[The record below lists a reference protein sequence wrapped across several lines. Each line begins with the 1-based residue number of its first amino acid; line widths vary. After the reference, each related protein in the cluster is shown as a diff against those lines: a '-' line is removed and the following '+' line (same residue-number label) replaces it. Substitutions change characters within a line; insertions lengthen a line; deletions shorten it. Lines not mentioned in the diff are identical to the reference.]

1 MTLGAELLAIREGFR
16 LALAPLEAFGIQVS
30 GYLLGT
36 PTPPTVQV
44 LPRAKDYD
52 RAFKNGVDKRT
63 FIVQGF
69 VPVNEDVETQK
80 LLDELMAPI
89 GGKSVKAL
97 LEADKTLGGVIG
109 GLQVTSDSGYSMQQH
124 PAGFTTLLCEWTVD
138 VWNQN

>member
-1 MTLGAELLAIREGFR
+1 MSAGADLLAIREAFR
-16 LALAPLEAFGIQVS
+16 VALAPLEASGVQVS
-30 GYLLGT
+30 GYLIGT

-44 LPRAKDYD
+44 LPRTKEYD
-52 RAFKNGVDKRT
+52 KAFKNGVDRRT

-80 LLDELMAPI
+80 LLDELMAPL
-89 GGKSVKAL
+89 GSKSIKAL

-124 PAGFTTLLCEWTVD
+124 PAGFSTLLCEWTVE

>member
-1 MTLGAELLAIREGFR
+1 
-16 LALAPLEAFGIQVS
+16 
-30 GYLLGT
+30 
-36 PTPPTVQV
+36 V
-44 LPRAKDYD
+44 LPRTKEYD
-52 RAFKNGVDKRT
+52 KAFKNGVDRRT

-80 LLDELMAPI
+80 LLDELMAPL
-89 GGKSVKAL
+89 GSKSIKAL

-124 PAGFTTLLCEWTVD
+124 PAGFSTLLCEWTVE